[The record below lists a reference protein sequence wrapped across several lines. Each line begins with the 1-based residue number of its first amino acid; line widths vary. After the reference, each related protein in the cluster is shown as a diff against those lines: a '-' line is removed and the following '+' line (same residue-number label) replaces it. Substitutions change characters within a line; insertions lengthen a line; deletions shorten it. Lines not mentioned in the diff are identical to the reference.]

1 MNGRRLRNDGWS
13 LGIQVFAGLIVTA
26 LVTGG
31 AALIGAASRAL
42 DIVLAGLI
50 AVLLVVVVAL
60 VAALRATRREMVRL
74 THAAEAAE
82 KSNRRLDEDI
92 GELTE
97 SLQALEHWQEL
108 EVTGLKGVRKALS
121 GSEMHPKEAL
131 ETIETSLDFMGHG
144 ASKWSDQT
152 DKMHKMLLRVRD
164 NGGAVRM
171 LVLDPRCN
179 DCVESSRTRFPDDPA
194 FLPRKITKSLLKLE
208 RLAKVHPNL
217 TIRLYTHQPIFRIT
231 IIDRREVV
239 VGHYRSYQS
248 GSEASPLLL
257 IGARAEWS
265 FFTPFQML
273 FRFEWDAA
281 DDVEWQELH
290 TYAQMLDLLQ
300 RHDDDADAA

>member
-1 MNGRRLRNDGWS
+1 MDRRRFQKDGRS
-13 LGIQVFAGLIVTA
+13 LGIDVLGGLIVTA

-31 AALIGAASRAL
+31 AAALGAASRAL

-50 AVLLVVVVAL
+50 AILLLVVVAL
-60 VAALRATRREMVRL
+60 VAALRATRREMERL
-74 THAAEAAE
+74 THAAAAAE
-82 KSNRRLDEDI
+82 QSNRQLDEDI
-92 GELTE
+92 GGLTE

-121 GSEMHPKEAL
+121 RSEMHPKGAL

-171 LVLDPRCN
+171 LVLDPRCK

-194 FLPRKITKSLLKLE
+194 ALPRKITMSLLKLE
-208 RLAKVHPNL
+208 RLAKAHSNL

-281 DDVEWQELH
+281 YDVKWRELH
-290 TYAQMLDLLQ
+290 DYAQTLDLLR